1 MFSYKEN
8 TMENKES
15 VFGHDCP
22 HCIGVCDRITA
33 RSQEDRKALSNRLN
47 RIVGQ
52 INGINRMLQENTY
65 PPKILVQVSAAS
77 AALNSFSK
85 ELFKDFV
92 SSCVAEHLK
101 TGDTEVLDDMTE
113 TLKKML

>member
-1 MFSYKEN
+1 MTCFLVFSAVIVIVLLVISKE
-8 TMENKES
+8 
-15 VFGHDCP
+15 
-22 HCIGVCDRITA
+22 
-33 RSQEDRKALSNRLN
+33 ALSNRLN